1 MTSYKK
7 MQFFENP
14 GKGRVAYGEVRRAST
29 LFALRSLAFA
39 STFLLLAAA
48 WSDSQAQNLIEANPA
63 EYSDYRSSFVNPAV
77 LSFQKNHVAIGGKV
91 FHTGFV
97 DERGSAFRQGYVSLA
112 LPFGIGKYTG
122 VGLQAQYFNS
132 PLYSQSNISLLLAR
146 RFNNNYAFGLR
157 VNLFSKSFNQ
167 NEFDLVD
174 PNDPVF
180 RNGATKWAGTLG
192 AGVSMF
198 PLPFLSLGLG
208 VDHIN
213 RANISLTN
221 DAVYQPFAGYVGAM
235 AHWGAVRVSV
245 SFIYEDGIWR
255 SKTGFGAALSTKGFA
270 MLGFDETALHAE
282 VQYRVAGAL
291 SLNYNY
297 EYTLFDNVGVGQG
310 SHAITLIRSL
320 DRPRKLPHF
329 ILPDEFRAEFSPPD
343 PSLNPDARFY
353 VYSIIDKVEIVEKNI
368 TRKISPEITRQQLA
382 QLTLTELEMLPT
394 SEDIKDFEVKNRP
407 VDLGLIPLTIDALL
421 SEGYRK
427 FVQKISTEGGHKKVR
442 VITPKEGYLRAAGL
456 RKLFH
461 QGSINTEDVV
471 FIERVYKTYRDSVMA
486 NQKLGDRPVEPH
498 QTIRTIS
505 SEFTVIQI
513 TPIENVGAPES
524 WRLIFKNT
532 SNYELYA
539 VSGEGMP
546 PVEIRWDWRDRAGN
560 VVGPGAYSYQ
570 LEWVDADGEKNITSK
585 KLIIM
590 QNVTRNITIEVTNH
604 QKEMGVNADEIDI
617 ILKR

>member
-1 MTSYKK
+1 MTSKNMK
-7 MQFFENP
+7 TLALILLFVTMV
-14 GKGRVAYGEVRRAST
+14 VANLT
-29 LFALRSLAFA
+29 
-39 STFLLLAAA
+39 
-48 WSDSQAQNLIEANPA
+48 AQNLIEANPA

-77 LSFQKNHVAIGGKV
+77 LSFQKNHVAVGGKM
-91 FHTGFV
+91 FHMGFI
-97 DERGSAFRQGYVSLA
+97 DDRGSAFRQGYVSLA
-112 LPFGIGKYTG
+112 LPFGMGKYTG

-146 RFNNNYAFGLR
+146 RVKNNYAFGLR
-157 VNLFSKSFNQ
+157 FNLFSKAFNQ
-167 NEFDLVD
+167 QEFDLVD

-192 AGVSMF
+192 AGVSIF

-213 RANISLTN
+213 RANISLTS
-221 DAVYQPFAGYVGAM
+221 DDVYQPFAGYVGAM
-235 AHWGAVRVSV
+235 AHWGAARVSV

-255 SKTGFGAALSTKGFA
+255 PKTGFGAALSTKGFA
-270 MLGFDETALHAE
+270 MLGIDDTALHAE
-282 VQYRVAGAL
+282 AQYRVAGTL

-353 VYSIIDKVEIVEKNI
+353 VYSTIDKVEIVEKNL
-368 TRKISPEITRQQLA
+368 TRKISPAITRQQLA
-382 QLTLTELEMLPT
+382 HLTLKELEMLPT
-394 SEDIKDFEVKNRP
+394 SEDIKNFQVKNKS
-407 VDLGLIPLTIDALL
+407 VDLGLIPLTIDASL
-421 SEGYRK
+421 SEEYQK
-427 FVQKISTEGGHKKVR
+427 FVQKISTEGIQKKVR
-442 VITPKEGYLRAAGL
+442 VITPKVGYLRAAGL
-456 RKLFH
+456 RKLFR
-461 QGSINTEDVV
+461 QGSVNTEDVV
-471 FIERVYKTYRDSVMA
+471 FIEPVYQTYRDSVMA
-486 NQKLGDRPVEPH
+486 NQKLGNRLVETQ
-498 QTIRTIS
+498 QTIQTIS

-513 TPIENVGAPES
+513 TPIENVGTPKS
-524 WRLIFKNT
+524 WRLVFKNT
-532 SNYELYA
+532 SNYELKA
-539 VSGEGMP
+539 VAGDGLP
-546 PVEIRWDWRDRAGN
+546 PAEVRWDWRDRAGN
-560 VVGPGAYSYQ
+560 VVQPGAYSYQ
-570 LEWVDADGEKNITSK
+570 LEWVDGNGEKNITSK

-590 QNVTRNITIEVTNH
+590 QKVTRNITIEVTNH